1 MKYFLVVLVTLL
13 SFNAK
18 AKCIEEATFASGC
31 FWCTEAVFQEVKGI
45 TDVQSGYMGGK
56 TANPTY
62 KEVSAGN
69 TGHAEV
75 IHFKYDSDIISYD
88 ELLEIFWQT
97 HNPTTLNQQGADRG
111 TQYRSA
117 VFYHTEQQKNL
128 AIAYKKKLDAAGIWD
143 KPIVTEI
150 TAASKFYVAE
160 SYHQDYYALNK
171 AQNSYCS
178 YVITPKL
185 EKFRK
190 VFKDK
195 LK

>member
-1 MKYFLVVLVTLL
+1 MRALFIIITLLL

-18 AKCIEEATFASGC
+18 AVCIEEATFASGC
-31 FWCTEAVFQEVKGI
+31 FWCTEAIFLEVKGVLS
-45 TDVQSGYMGGK
+45 VQSGYMGGK

-62 KEVSAGN
+62 KDVSTGN

-75 IHFKYDSDIISYD
+75 IHLKYDSDMISYD

-97 HNPTTLNQQGADRG
+97 HNPTTLNQQGADKG

-117 VFYHTEQQKNL
+117 VFYHTQQQKNL
-128 AIAYKKKLDAAGIWD
+128 AIAYKSKLEAARIWD

-150 TAASKFYVAE
+150 TAATKFYVAE
-160 SYHQDYYALNK
+160 NYHQDFYNNNK
-171 AQNSYCS
+171 LQNSYCS